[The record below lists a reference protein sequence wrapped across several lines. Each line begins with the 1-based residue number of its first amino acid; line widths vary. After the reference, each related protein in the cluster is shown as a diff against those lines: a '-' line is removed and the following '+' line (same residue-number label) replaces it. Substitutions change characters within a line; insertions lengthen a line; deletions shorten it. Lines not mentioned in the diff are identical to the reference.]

1 MITLLRRWYLRHFSQ
16 PGTIEF
22 ALVLLCA
29 FIIVYYFMWL
39 VGPLVVALC
48 LAFCLDWP
56 VEALSRALKI
66 KRQISS
72 ILVMIAFCSCVI
84 FITVLIVP
92 NVIKQGAEFYN
103 SIVAFSLE
111 NSNGQKAAAPQ
122 VISSYR
128 QWVPSHTK
136 MLKKRL

>member
-66 KRQISS
+66 KRPQDQAPALID
-72 ILVMIAFCSCVI
+72 LGDDRLLLLCDLYYRLDRAKRDQTRCR
-84 FITVLIVP
+84 VL
-92 NVIKQGAEFYN
+92 QLHCGF
-103 SIVAFSLE
+103 
-111 NSNGQKAAAPQ
+111 
-122 VISSYR
+122 
-128 QWVPSHTK
+128 
-136 MLKKRL
+136 